1 MQTPP
6 EIAYRHVEP
15 TESIKALI
23 ADEIERLDALD
34 DRLMTCRVMIE
45 LPEHRHRSGDLHH
58 VRIDLTRPGT
68 EIVVDRH
75 PAKHRAHED
84 ILQAIGE
91 AFDTMRARL
100 LEEKSKQ
107 RGQVKRHASHPEGR
121 VRTVFHD
128 LGYGFIEAL
137 DGHDVYFHRNAV
149 RNGSFEDMAEGA
161 RVRYA
166 EEQGDNGPQAMV
178 VELLGS

>member
-15 TESIKALI
+15 TESIQAFI
-23 ADEIERLDALD
+23 AEEIKRLDALD
-34 DRLMTCRVMIE
+34 DRLMACRVMVE
-45 LPEHRHRSGDLHH
+45 LPEHRHRRGDLYH

-107 RGQVKRHASHPEGR
+107 RGQVKRHDSQPEGR
-121 VRTVFHD
+121 VRTVFHG
-128 LGYGFIEAL
+128 LGYGFIEAP

-149 RNGSFEDMAEGA
+149 KNGSFEDIAEGA
-161 RVRYA
+161 RVRYV
-166 EEQGDNGPQAMV
+166 EEQGDEGPQASV